1 MELEKYIL
9 FKMNDMN
16 CEFRTLYGTDISQNY
31 LNGLKDQKNFI
42 QEIPTNVS
50 ISSQRKYINN
60 ILYSKGDIICGLFI
74 NDNLVGTTGVQ
85 S

>member
-1 MELEKYIL
+1 MELGKYIL
-9 FKMNDMN
+9 FKMNNMN
-16 CEFRTLYGTDISQNY
+16 CEFRTLYSTDISQNY
-31 LNGLKDQKNFI
+31 LNGLKDQKKYI
-42 QEIPTNVS
+42 QNIPTHVS